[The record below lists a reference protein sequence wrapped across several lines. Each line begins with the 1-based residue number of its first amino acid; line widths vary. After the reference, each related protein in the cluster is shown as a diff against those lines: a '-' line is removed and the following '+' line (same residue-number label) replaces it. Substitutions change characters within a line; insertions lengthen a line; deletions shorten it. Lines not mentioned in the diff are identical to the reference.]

1 MHLCSDDGD
10 EQLGLVVQV
19 VSRIGSEVEFDL
31 VASRL
36 KPNMVGL
43 VVDPVFFF
51 VMVAIFI

>member
-10 EQLGLVVQV
+10 EQLDLVVQV

-31 VASRL
+31 VAFRL
-36 KPNMVGL
+36 EPGMVGL
-43 VVDPVFFF
+43 VVDAVFFF